1 MVKVLKSALQFALP
15 DGRQLRYS
23 EMVTLLARATFSV
36 NCIPLALADV
46 SGSSQQEDDLA
57 PLTPNML
64 LLGHNTAEK
73 PTMEYDDSGRYSA
86 RINYIQSIHRDGGGD
101 GWRRSCPNLYHAE
114 SGQLGVEILVLEIL
128 S

>member
-1 MVKVLKSALQFALP
+1 MVKVLKAALHFALP

-23 EMVTLLARATFSV
+23 EMVTLLARTTISV
-36 NCIPLALADV
+36 NCRPLSMADV

-73 PTMEYDDSGRYSA
+73 PSMQYD
-86 RINYIQSIHRDGGGD
+86 
-101 GWRRSCPNLYHAE
+101 E
-114 SGQLGVEILVLEIL
+114 SGALP
-128 S
+128 